1 MADSEPIDFADLAR
15 ALLDR
20 AEVLVP
26 QWLPGGARKG
36 AEWVCA
42 DLGGGP
48 GGSCSVN
55 LTTGVWADFSGDDRG
70 GDLISLYAAIH
81 NLNQGQAARRLMG
94 ELGWQRAAR
103 ARPVR
108 GSTKQSAAGVPV
120 SETELDSPAGDERD
134 GPPLEAYD
142 DTAGAGAAPAGR
154 RRSLWRAIVPV
165 PAHAPPADFKHWHY
179 TAVQASWEYRFEGQL
194 YGHVV
199 RFATSDGGKEILP
212 HTWCVDESD
221 ARGTQRWHWKQWE
234 APRPLYV
241 PATLLS
247 GDLSLPVVLVEGE
260 KCARAG
266 HELLGHEFDFVSW
279 PGGSNAWAKA
289 SWGWL
294 TRRTVYLWP
303 DADAKRMRL
312 TPQERKDGVDPAS
325 KPLLPETRQPGMKA
339 MVAIG
344 SLLVADHGC
353 TAFMCPVPKPE
364 NTATDGWDLADAI
377 ASGWTAED
385 VRGFI
390 RGAHV
395 FMPPDDAARA
405 RASAAGISTPS
416 RAGAGNEEDVDV
428 DAWRG
433 ALLKTEKGAIKSVR
447 ENVVLALD
455 GLPSQGLRGV
465 PEAEGVIAWNEFTN
479 DVVKLRPAPWGTAAG
494 LWLEVDDLLMGEW
507 LVREHWLP
515 SVSRQTLEEAA
526 RMVACRHAF
535 HPVRDYLGGLRWDK
549 VPRLRTWLRRACLED
564 DEWDDDDP
572 LQRYLSAAGT
582 YYLMGMCQRVLRP
595 GCKFDY
601 MLVLE
606 SPQQG
611 RGKSS
616 LFRVLGGDY
625 FADTGVVL
633 GDKDSYQQ
641 LQGRWMYEMGELD
654 AMGKAEITKVKLYI
668 ASQSDYFRA
677 SFDRRARD
685 YPRQVVFGGTTND
698 DQYLIDSSGNRRFWP
713 VRVTRHVDLDWVR
726 EVRDQLFAEAV
737 ARLAAGQRWYPLPDE
752 ERALFVPQQ
761 EARRAIGAIEA
772 AITAYLY
779 DEKQKP
785 SVSGENGTMVNEIS
799 ANELL
804 LRIGFTLDKQT
815 DLVHRRATAALRRL
829 GWLHAK
835 SSQPGRPWVYRR
847 PADDAAGVHE
857 GLAGASDSS
866 GTGRDAG
873 PQPAGGDDD
882 CPF

>member
-1 MADSEPIDFADLAR
+1 MAEFKPIDFADLAR

-20 AEVLVP
+20 AETLVP
-26 QWLPGGARKG
+26 QWLPGGSRKG
-36 AEWVCA
+36 AEWVCG
-42 DLGGGP
+42 DLGGGA

-55 LTTGVWADFSGDDRG
+55 LVSGVWADFSGEDRG
-70 GDLISLYAAIH
+70 GDLISLYAAIN
-81 NLNQGQAARRLMG
+81 NLNQGQAARQLMG
-94 ELGWQRAAR
+94 ELGWQQPQPAAR
-103 ARPVR
+103 
-108 GSTKQSAAGVPV
+108 GSSTKHSGAALPV
-120 SETELDSPAGDERD
+120 SESRPE
-134 GPPLEAYD
+134 PPLEAYD
-142 DTAGAGAAPAGR
+142 EATAGPSPTAT

-165 PAHAPPADFKHWHY
+165 PRHAPAADFKHWHY
-179 TAVQASWEYRFEGQL
+179 TQVAGSWEYRFEGAL

-221 ARGTQRWHWKQWE
+221 ARGTQRWHWKQWDV
-234 APRPLYV
+234 PRPLYV

-247 GDLSLPVVLVEGE
+247 GTPADVPVVLVEGE
-260 KCARAG
+260 KCALAG
-266 HELLGHEFDFVSW
+266 HVLLGHEFDFVSW

-289 SWGWL
+289 AWGWL
-294 TRRTVYLWP
+294 MGRTVYLWP
-303 DADAKRMRL
+303 DADAKRQRL
-312 TPQERKDGVDPAS
+312 TPQERRDGVDPDS
-325 KPLLPETRQPGMKA
+325 KPLLAEERQPGMKA

-344 SLLVADHGC
+344 SVLVADQGC
-353 TAFMCPVPKPE
+353 TVLMCPVPKPE
-364 NTATDGWDLADAI
+364 HVVSDGWDIADAI
-377 ASGWTAED
+377 AGGWTAED
-385 VRGFI
+385 VRAFI

-395 FMPPDDAARA
+395 FVPPDDAARA
-405 RASAAGISTPS
+405 RASVEGMPTPS
-416 RAGAGNEEDVDV
+416 RAGAGTEMWVDA

-433 ALLKTEKGAIKSVR
+433 ALLTTEKGAIKAVR
-447 ENVVLALD
+447 ENIVLALD
-455 GLPSQGLRGV
+455 GLPAKGLPGVQEAQGV
-465 PEAEGVIAWNEFTN
+465 VAWNEFTN
-479 DVVKLRPAPWGTAAG
+479 DVVKLKPSPWGTPAG
-494 LWLEVDDLLMGEW
+494 VWSEVDDLLMGEW

-515 SVSRQTLEEAA
+515 SVARQTLEEAT
-526 RMVACRHAF
+526 RMVACRHTF
-535 HPVRDYLGGLRWDK
+535 HPVRQYLQALEWDGT
-549 VPRLRTWLRRACLED
+549 PRLRTWLRRACLEP
-564 DEWDDDDP
+564 DEWDDEHP
-572 LQRYLSAAGT
+572 LQRYLARAGT
-582 YYLMGMCQRVLRP
+582 YYLMGMCQRVLLP

-616 LFRVLGGDY
+616 RFRVLGGDY

-713 VRVTRHVDLDWVR
+713 VRVTRQVDLDWVR
-726 EVRDQLFAEAV
+726 ENRDQLFAEAV
-737 ARLAAGQRWYPLPDE
+737 ARLAAGKRWYPLPDE
-752 ERALFVPQQ
+752 EKALFVPQQ

-779 DEKQKP
+779 DETQKV
-785 SVSGENGTMVNEIS
+785 SMSGENGALVNEIS

-815 DLVHRRATAALRRL
+815 DIVHRRATAALRRL
-829 GWLHAK
+829 EWEHRK
-835 SSQPGRPWVYRR
+835 SSKAGRPWVYRR
-847 PADDAAGVHE
+847 PKGDAMRKH
-857 GLAGASDSS
+857 LAGASDGSAD
-866 GTGRDAG
+866 GDNDNDHQPGHDAG
-873 PQPAGGDDD
+873 PQPAGAGDD

>member
-1 MADSEPIDFADLAR
+1 MADRPHDSPIDFADLAR

-20 AEVLVP
+20 AETLVP
-26 QWLPGGARKG
+26 QWLPGGSRKG

-42 DLGGGP
+42 DLGGGA

-55 LTTGVWADFSGDDRG
+55 LTSGVWADFSGDDRG
-70 GDLISLYAAIH
+70 GDLISLYAAIN

-94 ELGWQRAAR
+94 ELGWQRSSAPAR
-103 ARPVR
+103 LPSNAGGKREANASDDRPEP
-108 GSTKQSAAGVPV
+108 PV
-120 SETELDSPAGDERD
+120 D
-134 GPPLEAYD
+134 AYD
-142 DTAGAGAAPAGR
+142 DAPGSSTPGGK
-154 RRSLWRAIVPV
+154 RRSVWRAIVPV
-165 PAHAPPADFKHWHY
+165 PAYAPAADFKHWHY
-179 TAVQASWEYRFEGQL
+179 TEVAGSWEYRFEGAL

-212 HTWCVDESD
+212 HTWCVDDGD
-221 ARGTQRWHWKQWE
+221 ARGTQRWHWKQWDE
-234 APRPLYV
+234 PRPLYV
-241 PATLLS
+241 PAALLS

-260 KCARAG
+260 KCALAG
-266 HELLGHEFDFVSW
+266 HQLLGHEFDFVSW

-289 SWGWL
+289 NWGWL
-294 TRRTVYLWP
+294 MGRTVYLWP
-303 DADAKRMRL
+303 DADAKRARL
-312 TPQERKDGVDPAS
+312 TPDERKAGVDPAT
-325 KPLLPETRQPGMKA
+325 KPLLAESRQPGMKA

-344 SLLVADHGC
+344 SLLEADQAC
-353 TAFMCPVPKPE
+353 TVFMCPVPKPE
-364 NTATDGWDLADAI
+364 NVVSDGWDLADAI
-377 ASGWTAED
+377 GQGWTAED

-395 FMPPDDAARA
+395 FVPPDDAARA
-405 RASAAGISTPS
+405 RAAAQGISTPS
-416 RAGAGNEEDVDV
+416 RAGAGTDDEV
-428 DAWRG
+428 DADGWRN
-433 ALLKTEKGAIKSVR
+433 ALLKTEKGAIKAVR
-447 ENVVLALD
+447 ENIVLALD
-455 GLPSQGLRGV
+455 GLPAKGLPGV
-465 PEAEGVIAWNEFTN
+465 LEARGVIAWNEFTN
-479 DVVKLRPAPWGTAAG
+479 DVVKLRPSPWGTG
-494 LWLEVDDLLMGEW
+494 TGRWKEEDDLLMGEW

-515 SVSRQTLEEAA
+515 SVARQTLEEAT
-526 RMVACRHAF
+526 RMVACRHTF
-535 HPVRDYLGGLRWDK
+535 HPVRKYLQGLKWDGVK
-549 VPRLRTWLRRACLED
+549 RLWVWVRTACLEP

-572 LQRYLSAAGT
+572 LQQYLSRAGT
-582 YYLMGMCQRVLRP
+582 YYLMGMCQRVLQP

-616 LFRVLGGDY
+616 LFRVLGGEY

-713 VRVTRHVDLDWVR
+713 VRVTRQVDLDWVR
-726 EVRDQLFAEAV
+726 ENRDQLFAEAV
-737 ARLAAGQRWYPLPDE
+737 ARLAAGKRWYPLPDE
-752 ERALFVPQQ
+752 EKALFVRQQ
-761 EARRAIGAIEA
+761 EQRRAIGAIEA

-779 DEKQKP
+779 DENQKVG
-785 SVSGENGTMVNEIS
+785 VSGENGSQCNEIS

-815 DLVHRRATAALRRL
+815 DIVHRRATAALRRL
-829 GWLHAK
+829 EWVHAK
-835 SSQPGRPWVYRR
+835 SSKPGRPWVYRR
-847 PADDAAGVHE
+847 PKDDARKV
-857 GLAGASDSS
+857 LARASHDS
-866 GTGRDAG
+866 GTGHDAG
-873 PQPAGGDDD
+873 PQPAGADDD

>member
-1 MADSEPIDFADLAR
+1 MAEHSQHHRPIDFADLCR

-20 AEVLVP
+20 AETLVP
-26 QWLPGGARKG
+26 QWLPGGRRQG
-36 AEWVCA
+36 AEWICG
-42 DLGGGP
+42 DLTGGP

-55 LTTGVWADFSGDDRG
+55 LVTGRWADFSGDERG
-70 GDLISLYAAIH
+70 GDLLSLYAAIH
-81 NLNQGQAARRLMG
+81 DLNQGQAARQLMG
-94 ELGWQRAAR
+94 ELGWQQQQRAAVP
-103 ARPVR
+103 AR
-108 GSTKQSAAGVPV
+108 GG
-120 SETELDSPAGDERD
+120 G
-134 GPPLEAYD
+134 
-142 DTAGAGAAPAGR
+142 GAAPAGDGGDGRPEPPADAEAAGAPGEGR

-179 TAVQASWEYRFEGQL
+179 TQVAGSWEYRFEGQL

-221 ARGTQRWHWKQWE
+221 SRGTCRWHWKQWDE
-234 APRPLYV
+234 PRPLYV

-247 GDLSLPVVLVEGE
+247 GTPADVPVVLVEGE
-260 KCARAG
+260 KCALAG
-266 HELLGHEFDFVSW
+266 HQLLGHEFDFVSW

-289 SWGWL
+289 AWSWLMG
-294 TRRTVYLWP
+294 RTVYLWP
-303 DADAKRMRL
+303 DADAKRHRL
-312 TPQERKDGVDPAS
+312 TPQERKDGVDPAT
-325 KPLLPETRQPGMKA
+325 KPLLPEARQPGMKA

-344 SLLVADHGC
+344 SLLVAEHAC
-353 TAFMCPVPKPE
+353 TVLMCPVPKPE
-364 NTATDGWDLADAI
+364 HVVQDGWDIADAI
-377 ASGWTAED
+377 AGGWSAED
-385 VRGFI
+385 VRAFI

-395 FMPPDDAARA
+395 FVPPDDAARA
-405 RASAAGISTPS
+405 MAGARDAAGRSTPS
-416 RAGAGNEEDVDV
+416 RAGAGNEEEVDV

-447 ENVVLALD
+447 ENIVLALD
-455 GLPSQGLRGV
+455 GLPAKGLAGV
-465 PEAEGVIAWNEFTN
+465 AEAAGVIAWNEFTN

-494 LWLEVDDLLMGEW
+494 VWREEDDLLMGEW
-507 LVREHWLP
+507 LVREHWMP
-515 SVSRQTLEEAA
+515 SVARQTLEEAT
-526 RMVACRHAF
+526 RMVACRHTF
-535 HPVRDYLGGLRWDK
+535 HPVRQYLQALVWDGQS
-549 VPRLRTWLRRACLED
+549 RLRTWLRRACLEA
-564 DEWDDDDP
+564 DEWDDEHP
-572 LQRYLSAAGT
+572 LQQYLARAGT
-582 YYLMGMCQRVLRP
+582 YYLMGMCQRVLQP

-616 LFRVLGGDY
+616 LFRVLGGEY

-713 VRVTRHVDLDWVR
+713 VRVTRQVDLEWVR
-726 EVRDQLFAEAV
+726 EHRDQLFAEAV
-737 ARLAAGQRWYPLPDE
+737 ARLAAGKRWYPLPDE
-752 ERALFVPQQ
+752 EKALFVPQQ
-761 EARRAIGAIEA
+761 EQRRAVGAIEA
-772 AITAYLY
+772 AITAHLY
-779 DEKQKP
+779 DENQKV
-785 SVSGENGTMVNEIS
+785 SMSGENGTRVNEIS

-829 GWLHAK
+829 EWVHAK
-835 SSQPGRPWVYRR
+835 SSRPGRPWVYRR
-847 PADDAAGVHE
+847 PKDDDARKR
-857 GLAGASDSS
+857 LAGASEDSLDS
-866 GTGRDAG
+866 GHDAG
-873 PQPAGGDDD
+873 PQRAGADDD